1 MHKLIGGYFLEKFSE
16 KHIYVIYLEYD
27 KQNLHVS
34 NLKWATQEEMK
45 AHQYKNP
52 AVLQGRIKRIETKKS
67 NGVGTKLTSTQVLR
81 LKKRINDPNRKTRLR
96 LITTEFGISEMQLCR
111 IKRGEN

>member
-1 MHKLIGGYFLEKFSE
+1 M
-16 KHIYVIYLEYD
+16 
-27 KQNLHVS
+27 
-34 NLKWATQEEMK
+34 QEEMK

-96 LITTEFGISEMQLCR
+96 LIEKEFGISEMQLCR

>member
-1 MHKLIGGYFLEKFSE
+1 M
-16 KHIYVIYLEYD
+16 
-27 KQNLHVS
+27 
-34 NLKWATQEEMK
+34 QEEMK

-52 AVLQGRIKRIETKKS
+52 AVLQGRIKKIETKKS
-67 NGVGTKLTSTQVLR
+67 FGFGTLLTSTKALR

-96 LITTEFGISEMQLCR
+96 LIAKEFGISEMQLCR